1 MLFKYLKDKNSDI
14 EEMNKVDVLSSV
26 KDYLTCFEHAYW
38 INLMKV
44 CVKKIKSCLIDFMK
58 LFNDLTHLIRI

>member
-1 MLFKYLKDKNSDI
+1 MFLKCLKDRNSDI
-14 EEMNKVDVLSSV
+14 EKMNEAEMLSSV

-44 CVKKIKSCLIDFMK
+44 CMKKIRSCLI
-58 LFNDLTHLIRI
+58 